1 MIRSRIGAILL
12 CIVSV
17 GEVHDAAAQSVPAT
31 GPGRLEVAIGALWV
45 GHQALGS
52 NDANETTPGG
62 SSLRIFS
69 TSSDLA
75 SAAGFEGRI
84 AVRLIQSLEAEV
96 EASYGTPQLN
106 VTISNDIENAP
117 PVTAIETVEQFTVGA
132 GVVWSVPLRSL
143 SPRLVPF
150 VTAGGGYLRQMHA
163 ERTLLETGQY
173 YQVGGGVKFLL
184 WSRPRGLVNAIGAR
198 VDARALVR
206 MKGVAFDD
214 GGHAAPAVGASAFV
228 RF

>member
-1 MIRSRIGAILL
+1 MTRPRSRCPRPDRAG
-12 CIVSV
+12 V
-17 GEVHDAAAQSVPAT
+17 
-31 GPGRLEVAIGALWV
+31 EVAIGALWI

-75 SAAGFEGRI
+75 SVAGFEGRI

-150 VTAGGGYLRQMHA
+150 VTGGGGYLRQMHA
-163 ERTLLETGQY
+163 ERTLLETGQD

-184 WSRPRGLVNAIGAR
+184 WSRPGGFVNAIGAR
-198 VDARALVR
+198 VDARAVVR